1 MKRKIVLFV
10 DNLGSGGAQ
19 RQVVNIAIL
28 FKNSGYDVRVLVYQ
42 DIPFYKPLLEK
53 EGVEVDCVQSNSNI
67 SRIIRVRHYLIKSG
81 ADAVIAFME
90 TPCFIACL
98 SKIGQK
104 WKLITTERSAK
115 LSTFL
120 SRRNRFFNIFER
132 FADAK
137 VGNSENAMGM
147 WRKYYPQYSDKYSVI
162 YNQIT
167 IPAEYVDK
175 HKKYLSSGK
184 LQIIV
189 AASYQEL
196 KNPIRVIEALKL
208 LPIENRERLLI
219 NWYGKSEVTYGNTE
233 IYDKAKELIEKY
245 NLSNC
250 IHLHEETDEIYR
262 LMSES
267 DVVGLFSTVEGLPN
281 TICEAMTIGRPIIMS
296 RVSDYSTLVSDN
308 GVLCN
313 PKNVNSIKNALEQ
326 LLSFSADDLEAMGK
340 SSREHAKALFSEKK
354 ITKKWL
360 DVIKLEEKE
369 YKHQIEG

>member
-1 MKRKIVLFV
+1 MKRKIILFV

-28 FKNSGYDVRVLVYQ
+28 FKSSGYDVRVLVYQ

-53 EGVEVDCVQSNSNI
+53 EGIEVDCVQSDSNI
-67 SRIIRVRHYLIKSG
+67 SRIVRVRHYLIKSG

-104 WKLITTERSAK
+104 KWKLITTERSAK

-132 FADAK
+132 FSDAK

-147 WRKYYPQYSDKYSVI
+147 WRKYYPQYSNKYLVI
-162 YNQIT
+162 YNKIT

-175 HKKYLSSGK
+175 HKVYLSSGK

-208 LPIENRERLLI
+208 LSKDNRGRLLI
-219 NWYGKSEVTYGNTE
+219 NWYGRSEITFGNTE

-245 NLSNC
+245 NLTNC
-250 IHLHEETDEIYR
+250 IRLHEETDEIYR

-296 RVSDYSTLVSDN
+296 RVSDYSILVSDN
-308 GVLCN
+308 GVLCD
-313 PKNVNSIKNALEQ
+313 PENVNSIKNALEQ
-326 LLSFSADDLEAMGK
+326 MLSFSADELKTMGK
-340 SSREHAKALFSEKK
+340 LSREHAKALFSEEE

-360 DVIKLEEKE
+360 DVIKLEEK
-369 YKHQIEG
+369 

>member
-1 MKRKIVLFV
+1 MRRKIILFV
-10 DNLGSGGAQ
+10 DNLGPGGAQ

-28 FKNSGYDVRVLVYQ
+28 FKSSGYDVRVLVYQ
-42 DIPFYKPLLEK
+42 DIPFYKALLEK
-53 EGVEVDCVQSNSNI
+53 EGIEVDSVKSDSNI
-67 SRIIRVRHYLIKSG
+67 SRIVRVRHYLIKSG
-81 ADAVIAFME
+81 ADVVIAFME

-98 SKIGQK
+98 SKIGQKK

-132 FADAK
+132 FSDAK

-147 WRKYYPQYSDKYSVI
+147 WRKYYPQYSNKYLVI
-162 YNQIT
+162 YNKIT

-175 HKKYLSSGK
+175 HKVYLSSGK

-208 LPIENRERLLI
+208 LSKDNRERLLI
-219 NWYGKSEVTYGNTE
+219 NWYGRSEITFGNTE

-245 NLSNC
+245 NLTNC
-250 IHLHEETDEIYR
+250 IRLHEETDEIYR
-262 LMSES
+262 LMCES

-296 RVSDYSTLVSDN
+296 RVSDYSILVSDN
-308 GVLCN
+308 GVLCD
-313 PKNVNSIKNALEQ
+313 PENVNSIKNALEQ
-326 LLSFSADDLEAMGK
+326 MLSFSADDLKTMGK
-340 SSREHAKALFSEKK
+340 LSREHAKALFSEEE

-360 DVIKLEEKE
+360 DVIK
-369 YKHQIEG
+369 